1 MLKVK
6 TGPYAGTTGEEPEY
20 EQWAHW
26 GPGIGQKDQIA
37 AFRLSD
43 AVDRLGMD
51 TNHAGWMIS
60 WLMECYEKELVSKDD
75 LDGIELGWGNAE
87 AALSMLRKIAMRQ
100 GIGDILAQG
109 IVDAKEHFV
118 PEAGRLAIYT
128 KKGNTPRGH
137 DHRACWRMMLDTCVS
152 DTGTDAAAV
161 MTAKPEDV
169 GLPGDANPFSPTV
182 AAKIVAGTVNRMPFD
197 DSLVMCRFNNRGPG
211 IDMNYFAD
219 MLKVVTGW
227 DFTGEEVSAVGYRI
241 VNLLRV
247 FNIRHGLTA
256 DLDMPS
262 TRYGSAPIDGPF
274 QGITIDP
281 VWWEAVGHYYE
292 TMGWDVKTGKPLP
305 ETLERLDLEHVIKDI
320 W

>member
-1 MLKVK
+1 MLV
-6 TGPYAGTTGEEPEY
+6 
-20 EQWAHW
+20 
-26 GPGIGQKDQIA
+26 
-37 AFRLSD
+37 
-43 AVDRLGMD
+43 
-51 TNHAGWMIS
+51 
-60 WLMECYEKELVSKDD
+60 
-75 LDGIELGWGNAE
+75 
-87 AALSMLRKIAMRQ
+87 LRKIAIRE
-100 GIGDILAQG
+100 GIGDVLAQG
-109 IVDAKEHFV
+109 IMDAREHFV

-169 GLPGDANPFSPTV
+169 GLPADSDPFSPTV
-182 AAKIVAGTVNRMPFD
+182 AAKLVAGTMNRMPFD

-211 IDMNYFAD
+211 IDMNYFAE
-219 MLKVVTGW
+219 MLNVVTGW

-241 VNLLRV
+241 VNLLRA

-292 TMGWDVKTGKPLP
+292 SMGWDVKTGKPLP
-305 ETLERLDLEHVIKDI
+305 ETLERLGLEHVIKDI